1 MAADTANNEK
11 IVRQTLEAFEAANER
26 GIREGLARD
35 FVFHNA
41 PPGFTEN
48 ADGFVQL
55 ARHVKSGIP
64 DAKLTIHDIFSGG
77 DKVAVRFSHGGTHR
91 GELIGVPPSNRTVT
105 IRGIEIYRLSDGK
118 IAEYWGELDA
128 SDVFGPPP
136 GIGNAGAEGQQQ
148 L

>member
-1 MAADTANNEK
+1 
-11 IVRQTLEAFEAANER
+11 
-26 GIREGLARD
+26 
-35 FVFHNA
+35 
-41 PPGFTEN
+41 
-48 ADGFVQL
+48 
-55 ARHVKSGIP
+55 
-64 DAKLTIHDIFSGG
+64 LTIHDIFSGG
-77 DKVAVRFSHGGTHR
+77 DKVAVRFAHGGTHR

-136 GIGNAGAEGQQQ
+136 GIGNGGAEGQQQ

>member
-136 GIGNAGAEGQQQ
+136 GIGNAGAEGQRQ

>member
-91 GELIGVPPSNRTVT
+91 GELIGVPPRNRTVT

-136 GIGNAGAEGQQQ
+136 GIGNAGAEGQRQ

>member
-26 GIREGLARD
+26 GIREGLALD

-41 PPGFTEN
+41 PPGFTED

-136 GIGNAGAEGQQQ
+136 SIGNAGAEGQRQ